1 MITVVGIFEHRRPAE
16 SAAWHLRMLG
26 IEPGNVDLSAPREA
40 SRSAPLPRFS
50 CCLVLGRCWH
60 WAPWEPRFWA
70 WLAQWAATRRERAWI
85 AH

>member
-50 CCLVLGRCWH
+50 CCLVLGV
-60 WAPWEPRFWA
+60 
-70 WLAQWAATRRERAWI
+70 RRQLFLRMDDNYFSGSR
-85 AH
+85 